1 VPAANASWLARIALA
16 KQWQTKR
23 IAQLERLC
31 IEQNSEALYKWA
43 VEKSGLAT
51 PVGELEQKHGR
62 GIFRRFFYW
71 IPSKGVGAVDR
82 LRLRKYKCDGTARLH
97 EFADIGVPGTV
108 SSRRASCHMCKA
120 CWANNRRACENL
132 EYTGI
137 PTELTITREALPVT
151 SLSRVTRS
159 ALDAESITRGQGAA
173 VGSVVCV
180 ETHNSEQTTPWVIG
194 EVVSAAHT
202 APADSV
208 PYDSANDA
216 VHYEPV
222 RVGESVLSVMLY
234 EPLAPGST
242 TYSLSDVEL
251 LVPARRV
258 RVVGVQLLALRSNHF
273 KRFAIEAVSLQ
284 AIRAEMPTSDDT
296 WTVEAVVQY
305 RTYYRQE
312 RWLVKWVGYGE
323 DRNTWEPIENLTAEW
338 VQGEAE
344 RVKKDFLA
352 EKAAKECAA
361 ARGGPRRAAAQ

>member
-242 TYSLSDVEL
+242 TYSLSDVTV

-258 RVVGVQLLALRSNHF
+258 RIAGVELKVLRSNRSP
-273 KRFAIEAVSLQ
+273 RFAIEAESLR
-284 AIRAEMPTSDDT
+284 AIRAEMRTSDDSF
-296 WTVEAVVQY
+296 TVEAVVQY
-305 RTYYRQE
+305 RSYYRKEQ
-312 RWLVKWVGYGE
+312 WLVK
-323 DRNTWEPIENLTAEW
+323 
-338 VQGEAE
+338 
-344 RVKKDFLA
+344 
-352 EKAAKECAA
+352 
-361 ARGGPRRAAAQ
+361 

>member
-1 VPAANASWLARIALA
+1 MSWQDEYRDFFALTEIEVVAKRKAFILEYVHTPLKPRLFKRNAGVSEDALAVVRPRRANAPSNLQETVHTSGPRCGTPTKLPEPPVLPEVPAANASWLARIALA

-132 EYTGI
+132 EY
-137 PTELTITREALPVT
+137 
-151 SLSRVTRS
+151 
-159 ALDAESITRGQGAA
+159 Q
-173 VGSVVCV
+173 
-180 ETHNSEQTTPWVIG
+180 
-194 EVVSAAHT
+194 
-202 APADSV
+202 
-208 PYDSANDA
+208 
-216 VHYEPV
+216 
-222 RVGESVLSVMLY
+222 
-234 EPLAPGST
+234 PLAPGST
-242 TYSLSDVEL
+242 TYSLSDVTV

-258 RVVGVQLLALRSNHF
+258 RIAGVELKVLRSNRSP
-273 KRFAIEAVSLQ
+273 RFAIEAESLR
-284 AIRAEMPTSDDT
+284 AIRAEMRTSDDSF
-296 WTVEAVVQY
+296 TVEAVVQY
-305 RTYYRQE
+305 RSYYRKEQ
-312 RWLVKWVGYGE
+312 WLVK
-323 DRNTWEPIENLTAEW
+323 
-338 VQGEAE
+338 
-344 RVKKDFLA
+344 
-352 EKAAKECAA
+352 
-361 ARGGPRRAAAQ
+361 